1 MTENNEQLNIDTG
14 TIIDD
19 ILKKKR
25 QNNIRTIIVCAIVFV
40 VVVSL
45 FAFITTDLKTGNA
58 KDMLKQI
65 ESDCEAGDY
74 IAALSGIE
82 TFSNKYA
89 DDSKKIT
96 KRVEEIK
103 EDIEEDVYKQL
114 KNSTSS
120 EDYQLFIQIYP
131 DSKHVDEINKQIPL
145 LQAEE
150 EIIKAKEH
158 IDSGES
164 EKAKELL
171 ENIIKNANVSEQQKG
186 KAKELL
192 DSITADEEVN
202 SYNHFNMTRVEFI
215 ERFNVLCKE
224 SDKLT
229 KINTD
234 KRLYGDYNITEN
246 NRSAGVTDIYCYDLT
261 LAYTYY
267 GQKPTEFILIYVD
280 KNDMVMAVR
289 LIRRNATLT
298 EDIHYAD
305 FKEDSSYMYLALL
318 RNKNKGDFE
327 RALNI
332 ACDEN
337 SSYSYSEKN
346 WFFALGHNEEVSQFA
361 VAINGLD

>member
-14 TIIDD
+14 AIIDD

-25 QNNIRTIIVCAIVFV
+25 QNNIRTTIVCAIVFV

-65 ESDCEAGDY
+65 EADCEAGDY

-96 KRVEEIK
+96 KRVKEIK
-103 EDIEEDVYKQL
+103 EDIEEDVYNQL

-120 EDYQLFIQIYP
+120 EDYQLFIKIYP

-145 LQAEE
+145 LQAEEE

-186 KAKELL
+186 KAKELPL
-192 DSITADEEVN
+192 VG
-202 SYNHFNMTRVEFI
+202 
-215 ERFNVLCKE
+215 
-224 SDKLT
+224 
-229 KINTD
+229 KI
-234 KRLYGDYNITEN
+234 KI
-246 NRSAGVTDIYCYDLT
+246 I
-261 LAYTYY
+261 
-267 GQKPTEFILIYVD
+267 K
-280 KNDMVMAVR
+280 
-289 LIRRNATLT
+289 
-298 EDIHYAD
+298 
-305 FKEDSSYMYLALL
+305 
-318 RNKNKGDFE
+318 
-327 RALNI
+327 
-332 ACDEN
+332 
-337 SSYSYSEKN
+337 
-346 WFFALGHNEEVSQFA
+346 
-361 VAINGLD
+361 